1 MADVTEKG
9 LINFE
14 KRRAIYDQYVMV
26 KLEHLHSMTFE
37 VEMNAV
43 YSQFLAH
50 SELLSDDEL
59 ASCLAS
65 LPNDPPEGM
74 EGHGQGQGASAG
86 EEDLEGRVK
95 TMVLELLQTD
105 ADLQNSL
112 LSLLVSSSR
121 SDLLLQAQ
129 TDLERFVLLCSS
141 EMQLMHCRSALSSPD
156 ALSASLP
163 IVRHA
168 FPSSHHLSLWSPRPL
183 DSSTSSSSSSSSLS
197 VGEREGQGMALV
209 EVYEKEGGSVGAIAA
224 VVHNPQRS
232 DVVQL
237 QSLVDRYEADTGS
250 RPPTFLLSSFVSDSV
265 ASSLSLFGFQLLLIQ

>member
-1 MADVTEKG
+1 MEEIEGTMADVTEKG

-26 KLEHLHSMTFE
+26 KLEHLYSMTFE

-43 YSQFLAH
+43 YSQFMGH
-50 SELLSDDEL
+50 TELLSDEDL
-59 ASCLAS
+59 SQGLAS
-65 LPNDPPEGM
+65 LVNDPPEGM
-74 EGHGQGQGASAG
+74 EGGQGQGVGGQG

-95 TMVLELLQTD
+95 TIVLELLQTD
-105 ADLQNSL
+105 PDLQSSL
-112 LSLLVSSSR
+112 LSLLVSDSR
-121 SDLLLQAQ
+121 SDLLHQAQ
-129 TDLERFVLLCSS
+129 QDLERFVLLCSS

-168 FPSSHHLSLWSPRPL
+168 FPSSHRLSLWSP
-183 DSSTSSSSSSSSLS
+183 SSSSSAE
-197 VGEREGQGMALV
+197 GEREGQGMALV
-209 EVYEKEGGSVGAIAA
+209 EVYEGEGESVGAIAA